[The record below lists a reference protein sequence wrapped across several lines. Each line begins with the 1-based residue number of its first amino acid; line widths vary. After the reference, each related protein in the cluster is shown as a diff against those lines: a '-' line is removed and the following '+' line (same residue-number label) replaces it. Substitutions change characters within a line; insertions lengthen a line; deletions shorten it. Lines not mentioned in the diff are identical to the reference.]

1 MKWPWRKQAPEPKPL
16 PVVTTAVYGRWLRA
30 QRPPFQWFAEL
41 PELEQE
47 ALAGVGDGYV
57 ENLAIAVGFAVQ
69 DPAAAASGIDT
80 QRGDPEA
87 EAELLGRMA
96 AATVRR
102 MLGKKAADS
111 ASQPRSAGLLAGM
124 PPPSMAGTRGFGG
137 PKKVAT

>member
-1 MKWPWRKQAPEPKPL
+1 MKWPWTRRELPL
-16 PVVTTAVYGRWLRA
+16 VTSEVYGRWLRA

-41 PELEQE
+41 GELEQE

-57 ENLAIAVGFAVQ
+57 ENLAIAIGFAVQ
-69 DPAAAASGIDT
+69 DPAAAASGVDT

-102 MLGKKAADS
+102 MLAPKNTD
-111 ASQPRSAGLLAGM
+111 QPRSAPPPGPLAGM
-124 PPPSMAGTRGFGG
+124 PPPSMAGIRGFG
-137 PKKVAT
+137 PPRKVAT